1 MSPLPFAVVMLAL
14 LATFLLVPVRTGPLF
29 SIQRPARLASDL
41 DAPRHA
47 DGSINA
53 ALVSNGDDN
62 DNDVGDDEKS
72 AQPQAEVDQNSD
84 LEDFTLIRTLLQVDF
99 WLLFFIFFAII
110 GAGITL
116 VNNFAEL
123 VFSIV
128 DVDQSIVV
136 RLRVRDE
143 ACVRVCVC
151 GCVHRSC
158 VVCRAV
164 LAGLTS
170 N

>member
-29 SIQRPARLASDL
+29 SIQRPARLASDP

-62 DNDVGDDEKS
+62 DNNVGDDEKS

-84 LEDFTLIRTLLQVDF
+84 LEDFTLIQTLLQVDF

-128 DVDQSIVV
+128 DVDHSIVV
-136 RLRVRDE
+136 RLSVHVPE
-143 ACVRVCVC
+143 PVCGVCVC
-151 GCVHRSC
+151 GSVPF
-158 VVCRAV
+158 VCRAV